1 MIDMAVYNVAGIGQP
16 RKFFDDN
23 AYYDAIN
30 YILNSEKAIYA
41 GYSMMSS
48 LETAAEE
55 MEQTAIRFNKNSGKR
70 LRHSVLSFSA
80 NENVTPEQAD
90 EFAAQIIQ
98 HYLPQYQIVYAVHN
112 NTDNLHIHF
121 VMNQIS
127 CIDGQRYRGKKK
139 DYYDF
144 QRHMKRVTGLP
155 IMLAKNRANED

>member
-1 MIDMAVYNVAGIGQP
+1 MAVYNVSGIGQH
-16 RKFFDDN
+16 RKFFDDY
-23 AYYDAIN
+23 AYYNAIN
-30 YILNSEKAIYA
+30 YILDSKKAIYA
-41 GYSMMSS
+41 GYSMISS
-48 LETAAEE
+48 LETASRE
-55 MEQTAIRFNKNSGKR
+55 MEWTAIRFNKFSGKR

-80 NENVTPEQAD
+80 DENVSPEQAYQ
-90 EFAAQIIQ
+90 FAEQIIQ
-98 HYLPQYQIVYAVHN
+98 HYAPRYQIVYAVHN

-155 IMLAKNRANED
+155 IILAKDRANKD